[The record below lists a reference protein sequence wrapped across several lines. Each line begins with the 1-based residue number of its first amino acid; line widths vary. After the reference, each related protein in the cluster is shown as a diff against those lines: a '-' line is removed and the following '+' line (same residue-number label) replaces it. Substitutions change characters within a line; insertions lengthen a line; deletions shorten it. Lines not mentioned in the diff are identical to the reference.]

1 MGSTLAG
8 WLQVGLLVAALA
20 ACYVP
25 LGNYIAKIFGGPGGS
40 SPQDGSSTADRHWRV
55 ELAIFKATG
64 IDPDVDQTWGQYLRS
79 MLAFSA
85 VSVLFLYGMQR
96 LQHYLLQFVGP
107 HMAPVPPDTAWNTA
121 VSFTTNTNWQNYAGE
136 STMTYIVQMSG
147 LAVQNFLSA
156 AVGLV
161 VAIAMIRGF
170 VRSRTG
176 TLGNFWADLTHAVIR
191 LLLPLSVLGAIV
203 LIAGGVIDNFANYHT
218 FTTLSGAHQT
228 IAGGPV
234 ASQEVIKDMGNN
246 GGGFF
251 NANSAHPFEN
261 PNPFTN
267 WFEIFLLLL
276 IPFSLPRTFGK
287 MVKDNR
293 QGYALVAIMAIIWS
307 ASVAGL
313 SFFEAH
319 TGTGG
324 TATIAAGHAME
335 GVETRFGTPG
345 CSVFA
350 ASTTLTSTGAVNCF
364 HDSLTPFGGGI
375 TIFNM
380 ALGEIA
386 PGGIGAGLYGLLIL
400 AIVTVFVA
408 GLMVGRTPEYIGKK
422 IRPTEMRYAAL
433 YFLTLPVL
441 ILTAGGLSIGTK
453 VGQTPIFNPGP
464 HGLSEVVYAFV
475 SMANNNGSAFAGL
488 GTAATWY
495 QVSGGIV
502 MLLGRFAPEI
512 FALGLAGSLAR
523 QQPVPA
529 SAGTLDTRTPLFVGM
544 VVGVIL
550 ILVGLTYFP
559 ALALGPFAEGLH

>member
-1 MGSTLAG
+1 VSSTLAG

-25 LGNYIAKIFGGPGGS
+25 LGNYIAKIFTTK
-40 SPQDGSSTADRHWRV
+40 QHWKV
-55 ELAIFKATG
+55 ERAIFKATG
-64 IDPDVDQTWGQYLRS
+64 IDPDVDQSWGQYLRS

-96 LQHYLLQFVGP
+96 LQGYLLSFVGP
-107 HMAPVPPDTAWNTA
+107 HMAAVPANTA
-121 VSFTTNTNWQNYAGE
+121 FNTAASFTTNTNWQNYSGE

-147 LAVQNFLSA
+147 LAVQNFMSA

-161 VAIAMIRGF
+161 VAMAMIRGF
-170 VRSRTG
+170 IRSRTG
-176 TLGNFWADLTHAVIR
+176 TLGNFWSDVTHAVVR
-191 LLLPLSVLGAIV
+191 LLLPLSVIGAIV
-203 LIAGGVIDNFANYHT
+203 LMAGGAIDNFANYHMI
-218 FTTLSGAHQT
+218 TTLSGAHQT
-228 IAGGPV
+228 IVGGPV
-234 ASQEVIKDMGNN
+234 ASQEVIKEMGNN

-261 PNPFTN
+261 PNPFTDI
-267 WFEIFLLLL
+267 FEIFLLLL
-276 IPFSLPRTFGK
+276 IPFATPRAFGK
-287 MVKDNR
+287 MVKDNK
-293 QGYALVAIMAIIWS
+293 QGYAIVAVMAIIWVV
-307 ASVAGL
+307 AVAGL

-319 TGTGG
+319 TATGG
-324 TATIAAGHAME
+324 AATIAAGHAAE
-335 GVETRFGTPG
+335 GTEVRFGTPA

-375 TIFNM
+375 ALFDM

-386 PGGIGAGLYGLLIL
+386 PGGIGAGMYGILIL

-422 IRPTEMRYAAL
+422 IRPTEMKYAAL
-433 YFLTLPVL
+433 YFLTIPV
-441 ILTAGGLSIGTK
+441 ITLTAAGLSIATK
-453 VGQTPIFNPGP
+453 QGQAAIFNPGP
-464 HGLSEVVYAFV
+464 HGLTEVMYAFV
-475 SMANNNGSAFAGL
+475 SEANNNGSAFAGL

-495 QVSGGIV
+495 QTLGGVV

-523 QQPVPA
+523 QAPVPA

>member
-1 MGSTLAG
+1 MSSTAAG
-8 WLQVGLLVAALA
+8 WLQFALLVAALA

-25 LGNYIAKIFGGPGGS
+25 LGNYIARLFTTDKDWAVERGFYKLIGI
-40 SPQDGSSTADRHWRV
+40 DRTADQKWSV
-55 ELAIFKATG
+55 
-64 IDPDVDQTWGQYLRS
+64 YMRS
-79 MLAFSA
+79 VLAFSF

-96 LQHYLLQFVGP
+96 LQHYLPYSQGLPGVT
-107 HMAPVPPDTAWNTA
+107 PDTAWNTA
-121 VSFTTNTNWQNYAGE
+121 DSFVTNTNWQNYAGE
-136 STMTYIVQMSG
+136 ATMGYVAQATGLVVQ
-147 LAVQNFLSA
+147 QFLSA
-156 AVGLV
+156 AVGLS

-170 VRSRTG
+170 TRSRTDR
-176 TLGNFWADLTHAVIR
+176 LGNFRVDVTRCTVR
-191 LLLPLSVLGAIV
+191 LLVPLAVVGGLILIASGAIENLHAYQTV
-203 LIAGGVIDNFANYHT
+203 TTLAGG
-218 FTTLSGAHQT
+218 HQT
-228 IAGGPV
+228 IPGGPV
-234 ASQEVIKDMGNN
+234 GSSEIIKNLGNN
-246 GGGFF
+246 GGGWF
-251 NANSAHPFEN
+251 NTNAAHSFES

-267 WFEIFLLLL
+267 WFIIFTLLL
-276 IPFSLPRTFGK
+276 IPFATPRAFGK

-293 QGYALVAIMAIIWS
+293 QGYALVAVMVVIW
-307 ASVAGL
+307 ALAVGGI

-324 TATIAAGHAME
+324 TAAVLAHGAME
-335 GVETRFGTPG
+335 GKQVMTGTPG
-345 CSVFA
+345 CSLFA
-350 ASTTLTSTGAVNCF
+350 ASTTVTSTGAVSCF

-375 TIFNM
+375 ALFDM

-386 PGGIGAGLYGLLIL
+386 PGGIGAGMYGLLIL

-422 IRPTEMRYAAL
+422 IRPTEMKYASL
-433 YFLTLPVL
+433 YFLTLPLV
-441 ILTAGGLSIGTK
+441 ILTAAGLSIGTHI
-453 VGQTPIFNPGP
+453 GQSAIFNPGP
-464 HGLSEVVYAFV
+464 HGLTEIMYAFT

-495 QVSGGIV
+495 QVMGGFV
-502 MLLGRFAPEI
+502 MLFGRFAPEI

-544 VVGVIL
+544 VIGVVL